1 MEKLRDRKYYWKDNG
16 IEKNL
21 YVEIEI
27 KSLAQIVD
35 VCIYHITEK
44 EDISDFAI
52 KSLEHIERIDLDEIE
67 KMKDRFWF
75 FAQNCMEG
83 GNFGADPNIIKG
95 GKEQLEWSMNY
106 LKIFDKE
113 EAFRRTK
120 VKFADTSNDGYGGFV
135 NGVGSSFKLWFETPW
150 DDHMTVVICRNGVV
164 YDIECA

>member
-1 MEKLRDRKYYWKDNG
+1 MKKLENRKYYWKDNG

-21 YVEIEI
+21 YVETYI
-27 KSLAQIVD
+27 KVLAQIVD

-44 EDISDFAI
+44 EDISDFTI
-52 KSLEHIERIDLDEIE
+52 NSLEHIEKIGVDEIE
-67 KMKDRFWF
+67 KMKNRFWF

-83 GNFGADPNIIKG
+83 GNFGADPNLIKG

-113 EAFRRTK
+113 EAFRRAK

-135 NGVGSSFKLWFETPW
+135 NGVFSSFKLWFETPW
-150 DDHMTVVICRNGVV
+150 DDHMTVVIYRNGKV
-164 YDIECA
+164 YDIESV